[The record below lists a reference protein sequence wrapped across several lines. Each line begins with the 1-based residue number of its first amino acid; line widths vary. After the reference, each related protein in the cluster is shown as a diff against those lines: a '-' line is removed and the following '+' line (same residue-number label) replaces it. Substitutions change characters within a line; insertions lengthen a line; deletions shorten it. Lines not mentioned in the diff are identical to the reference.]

1 MEEEFVRVLVE
12 ATKNLSES
20 KDRLEQMSHEEDH
33 TLATLLPD
41 GPNEDELTKQ
51 IADSLLNRTTLSPS
65 GSVSDDQDNLNDL
78 ASSLTVHDLRS
89 ISQVMESSIIS
100 HALDLC
106 PTGVTV
112 PPTLHHN
119 EGVPNNCINYLNGSG
134 LLQQYPAQEQ
144 HPLGTVS
151 GTFSPMVDQSQLGP
165 VNTHVRFPGLIS
177 FPLTSNGML
186 DSGLAT
192 PSHLN
197 ATTAPAVTAPRFPS
211 VLSSMLPLAALGMSS
226 SRVVVSLSHGITSSQ
241 TMRPPATSYSGDD
254 SFGQMTTFH
263 SLPDIQTLIKQPWRI
278 SAGDGLV
285 SPEFRPNLATF
296 STTSVPVNFPN
307 SQFSYIPNFHPP
319 QFLVS
324 ESKTSSVLPK
334 TEPESIQTTRTAL
347 PETNAAADLLCSA
360 NSALSSLHKVFN
372 PQMPSTP

>member
-20 KDRLEQMSHEEDH
+20 KDRLGQLSHEDH
-33 TLATLLPD
+33 SLATFVPD

-100 HALDLC
+100 QALDLC
-106 PTGVTV
+106 VTGQ
-112 PPTLHHN
+112 PALHHN
-119 EGVPNNCINYLNGSG
+119 DSTANNCINYLNGSG
-134 LLQQYPAQEQ
+134 LLQQYSARE

-151 GTFSPMVDQSQLGP
+151 GTLPPIVDQSHLGP
-165 VNTHVRFPGLIS
+165 VDTHVRFPGLVS
-177 FPLTSNGML
+177 FPLTSNGIL
-186 DSGLAT
+186 DNSLAT
-192 PSHLN
+192 SHLN
-197 ATTAPAVTAPRFPS
+197 PTTVSAAPAVPAPRFPS

-226 SRVVVSLSHGITSSQ
+226 SRVVVSLSHGIASSQ
-241 TMRPPATSYSGDD
+241 TMRPPVASYSGDD
-254 SFGQMTTFH
+254 SFGQVTTFH

-278 SAGDGLV
+278 PAGDSLMN
-285 SPEFRPNLATF
+285 PEFRPNSATF

-307 SQFSYIPNFHPP
+307 SQFSYIPNFHAP

-324 ESKTSSVLPK
+324 ESKPSSVLPK

-347 PETNAAADLLCSA
+347 SETNAADLLCSA
-360 NSALSSLHKVFN
+360 NSALSSLHKVLN